1 MLSPSSKISN
11 HIGYVPIKL
20 QITIQQQYVS
30 VRMKRKHFSSFAFRV
45 RMTQDSLGYAHMAK
59 LANSNIHVVTNERL
73 VTQSIILPAPSN

>member
-1 MLSPSSKISN
+1 
-11 HIGYVPIKL
+11 
-20 QITIQQQYVS
+20 
-30 VRMKRKHFSSFAFRV
+30 MKRKHFSSFAFRV